1 MSASRGKDAPSS
13 ARRVARRVAV
23 PAASLAA
30 VAAVLAFAAQTGA
43 GSLVVELFGRAV
55 ELRLHYL
62 ASLSVLGL
70 ALVAF
75 FASFERRRPQARE
88 VVTVATLSALAV
100 AGRAAFFFVPQFKP
114 VCAIVAV
121 SGVAFGGQTGFLV
134 GAIAGFVSNFLFG
147 QGPYTPW
154 QMTGF
159 GVVGLCSGILFAPG
173 RLPRT
178 RAALCV
184 FGALATFFLYGGTVN
199 MGSVLY
205 SGMPLTP
212 ETFLAM
218 CVTAIPF
225 DAVHAA
231 ASAFFLFVLADPMLA
246 KLDRLKA
253 KYGLGS

>member
-1 MSASRGKDAPSS
+1 MSASRGKGAPSR

-43 GSLVVELFGRAV
+43 GSLVVELSGRAV

-70 ALVAF
+70 AFVAF

-218 CVTAIPF
+218 CATAVPF

>member
-1 MSASRGKDAPSS
+1 MSAPTEQD
-13 ARRVARRVAV
+13 ARRHAHQASRRVAV
-23 PAASLAA
+23 SLASLVAI
-30 VAAVLAFAAQTGA
+30 AAVLVAAGSAGA
-43 GSLVVELFGRAV
+43 GSLVFDLLGRAV

-62 ASLSVLGL
+62 VSLAVLGL
-70 ALVAF
+70 ALLSF
-75 FASFERRRPQARE
+75 FASFERRKPQARE
-88 VVTVATLSALAV
+88 IVTVATLSALAV

-114 VCAIVAV
+114 VCAIVAI

-159 GVVGLCSGILFAPG
+159 GVVGLCFGVLFAPG
-173 RLPRT
+173 RLPRS
-178 RAALCV
+178 RGALCA
-184 FGALATFFLYGGTVN
+184 FGALATFLLYGGTVN

-205 SGMPLTP
+205 SGMPLTF
-212 ETFLAM
+212 ETFFAM